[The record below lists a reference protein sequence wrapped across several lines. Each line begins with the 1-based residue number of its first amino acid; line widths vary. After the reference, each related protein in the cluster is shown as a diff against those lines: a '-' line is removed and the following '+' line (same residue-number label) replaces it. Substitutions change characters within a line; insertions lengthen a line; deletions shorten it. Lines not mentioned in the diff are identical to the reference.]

1 MNFLESLDDSIQT
14 HQRQSTQYANYRH
27 LYAFDIVQMSQAFET
42 IQNSIIRVDIDSD
55 CIDINIAGDL
65 ETLTAA
71 FRAFRSLGYEP
82 DAKPGIDLF
91 TGFSTWFRH
100 PDKKATFW
108 LSFSSNKCTRVKVG
122 EKTQLVDVYEIT
134 CE

>member
-1 MNFLESLDDSIQT
+1 MNFIETLDINIAELRRQADGFLMYRSEHAVDIGHVSL
-14 HQRQSTQYANYRH
+14 
-27 LYAFDIVQMSQAFET
+27 AFEPLKD
-42 IQNSIIRVDIDSD
+42 NIIRVDIDSN

-71 FRAFRSLGYEP
+71 FKAFRGLGYEP

-100 PDKKATFW
+100 PDKRVTFW
-108 LSFSSNKCTRVKVG
+108 LSFVSTKCTRKEIG
-122 EKTQLVDVYEIT
+122 TETQEVPIYEIQ